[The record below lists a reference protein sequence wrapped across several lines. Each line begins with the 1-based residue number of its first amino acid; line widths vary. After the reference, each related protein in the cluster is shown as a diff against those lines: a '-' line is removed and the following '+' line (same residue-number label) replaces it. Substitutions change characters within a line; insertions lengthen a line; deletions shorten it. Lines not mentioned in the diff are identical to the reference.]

1 MVAGEEKAG
10 MAYVYTGSTGKA
22 VQSLPVGLAASQARF
37 GNTVSI
43 YVGKILI
50 DAPTAAN
57 KTGSIYMYY
66 LSDDD
71 VWKFSDVI
79 ENKGGEVWNMHDSSV
94 SIDANSVVVRVPKND
109 VDASNQ
115 VLPSSKAEDNEGW

>member
-1 MVAGEEKAG
+1 M
-10 MAYVYTGSTGKA
+10 TLH
-22 VQSLPVGLAASQARF
+22 SLA
-37 GNTVSI
+37 
-43 YVGKILI
+43 K
-50 DAPTAAN
+50 
-57 KTGSIYMYY
+57 KTGSVYMYY

-109 VDASNQ
+109 VGASKSGSAFMYT
-115 VLPSSKAEDNEGW
+115 VETVHCSMFSKGAG

>member
-1 MVAGEEKAG
+1 M
-10 MAYVYTGSTGKA
+10 TLH
-22 VQSLPVGLAASQARF
+22 SLDKQ
-37 GNTVSI
+37 
-43 YVGKILI
+43 
-50 DAPTAAN
+50 
-57 KTGSIYMYY
+57 TGSIYMYY

-115 VLPSSKAEDNEGW
+115 VLPSCTLFRLFTAQCLAKAEDNEGW